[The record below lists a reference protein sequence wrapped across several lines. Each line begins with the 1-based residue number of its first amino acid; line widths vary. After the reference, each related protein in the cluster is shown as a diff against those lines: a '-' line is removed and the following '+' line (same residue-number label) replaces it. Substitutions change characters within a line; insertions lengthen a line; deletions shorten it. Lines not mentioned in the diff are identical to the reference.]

1 MTDTVDSAE
10 TPEPVDGAD
19 AAPDDDTAAGGP
31 GRGRMGLA
39 VTAVVALLAMAFVVV
54 LATREPA
61 SERRSQSPLIG
72 KVAPALVG
80 QTIDGGTFDLD
91 DHRGQWVVV
100 NFFASWCKPCIEEH
114 PELVRFDQAHRA
126 AGDAAVVSVV
136 FNDRVEDVR
145 DFFAQRG
152 GDWPVVADSGD
163 AVVHY
168 GVVGVPET
176 YLVAPGGDVVQKYTG
191 GVTQAMI
198 ESDIAAVEEAFAEQS
213 TSGGS

>member
-1 MTDTVDSAE
+1 MTDIVDSAE
-10 TPEPVDGAD
+10 TPEPVGVDDGD
-19 AAPDDDTAAGGP
+19 PDDTGVDGP
-31 GRGRMGLA
+31 GRGRVGLA
-39 VTAVVALLAMAFVVV
+39 VTAVVALLAVAFVVV

-72 KVAPALVG
+72 KVAPALAGPTV
-80 QTIDGGTFDLD
+80 DGGTFDLD
-91 DHRGQWVVV
+91 DHRGRWVVV
-100 NFFASWCKPCIEEH
+100 NFFASWCGPCIEEH

-145 DFFAQRG
+145 DFFARRG
-152 GDWPVVADSGD
+152 GDWPVVTDSGD

-176 YLVAPGGDVVQKYTG
+176 YLVAPWGDVVQHYTG

-198 ESDIAAVEEAFAEQS
+198 ESDMAAVDEAVAEQS
-213 TSGGS
+213 ATGGS

>member
-1 MTDTVDSAE
+1 MTDIVESAE
-10 TPEPVDGAD
+10 TPEPADVDEA
-19 AAPDDDTAAGGP
+19 DDTGLDGP

-39 VTAVVALLAMAFVVV
+39 VTAVVALLAVAFVVV

-61 SERRSQSPLIG
+61 SERRSKSPLIG
-72 KVAPALVG
+72 RVAPALVG

-91 DHRGQWVVV
+91 QHRDQWVVV

-136 FNDRVEDVR
+136 FNDRVDEVR

-176 YLVAPGGDVVQKYTG
+176 YLVAPGGEVVQKYTG

-198 ESDIAAVEEAFAEQS
+198 ESDMAAVAAQS
-213 TSGGS
+213 ASGGS

>member
-1 MTDTVDSAE
+1 MTDIVESAE
-10 TPEPVDGAD
+10 IPEPADVDEA
-19 AAPDDDTAAGGP
+19 DDTGLDGP

-39 VTAVVALLAMAFVVV
+39 VTAVVALLAVAFVVV

-61 SERRSQSPLIG
+61 SERRSKSPLIG
-72 KVAPALVG
+72 RVAPALVG

-91 DHRGQWVVV
+91 QHRDQWVVV

-136 FNDRVEDVR
+136 FNDRVDEVR

-176 YLVAPGGDVVQKYTG
+176 YLVAPGGEVVQKYTG

-198 ESDIAAVEEAFAEQS
+198 ESDMAAVAAQS
-213 TSGGS
+213 ASGGS

>member
-1 MTDTVDSAE
+1 MTDIVESTE
-10 TPEPVDGAD
+10 TPEPADVDEA
-19 AAPDDDTAAGGP
+19 DDTGLDGP

-39 VTAVVALLAMAFVVV
+39 VTAVVALLAVAFVVV

-61 SERRSQSPLIG
+61 SERRSKSPLIG
-72 KVAPALVG
+72 RVAPALVG

-91 DHRGQWVVV
+91 QHRDQWVVV

-136 FNDRVEDVR
+136 FNDRVDEVR

-176 YLVAPGGDVVQKYTG
+176 YLVAPGGEVVQKYTG

-198 ESDIAAVEEAFAEQS
+198 ESDMAAVAAQS
-213 TSGGS
+213 ASGGS